1 VAAAAAP
8 LSWSAPLL
16 ADSSS
21 GAHTTAVSCPAVGLC
36 VAVDEGG
43 NAVYTTAPTT
53 GPWSAPV
60 PIDTSHEL
68 ASVSCPT
75 TTLCFAVDD
84 HGNLLS
90 TATPASSTLWTPG
103 DIDGVVALNGISC
116 PTSTLCVAV
125 DNAGAVLSS
134 ATPGTPSSWTG
145 QNIDGSSNHLTA
157 ISCPT
162 TAFCAAV
169 DNVGQVFV
177 STAPPGTWA
186 PAVATGASTGL
197 TAISCTAAELCV
209 ATAVNGSVYA
219 SPDAGSS
226 TPTWST
232 TSLDSPTALEATS
245 CSNVGVCVLGDHS
258 GNVFGSDTPAG
269 APPVWA
275 VSSIDPGRAFTGI
288 SCLAAGLCV
297 AVDSGG
303 YALAAT
309 LAAPTT
315 TTGTGTASNQTTAT
329 VTATVN
335 PNDAVLSDCH
345 FDYGTTTAY
354 GSSAPCTVVPS
365 ATGGSQAV
373 SAQLGGLNAGTTY
386 HFQISASSGVAG
398 SSGADATFATPA
410 PLKPAPSLSGTAAVG
425 NTLTCKANVT
435 TTSVEAIAYQ
445 WLADT
450 TPIAGA
456 TAATYTIAPT
466 DASHH
471 LSCQVTISGDG
482 GSASATSG
490 FDSVPSETEGKV
502 AESAV
507 GADKRGATSVT
518 VPFTC
523 SPQASGSCKVTL
535 QLTATQTAHHT
546 QKTVKVGS
554 ATASLAAGKTRK
566 LTVSLNATGKQMLRN
581 RHSMQVTLTVRGTI
595 IGELT
600 ATLETVKVTL
610 GAKAAPRRAT
620 AKARHAPRRAR

>member
-21 GAHTTAVSCPAVGLC
+21 GAHTTAVSCPAVDLC

-53 GPWSAPV
+53 GPWSVPV
-60 PIDTSHEL
+60 PIDTGQEL
-68 ASVSCPT
+68 TSVSCPT
-75 TTLCFAVDD
+75 TTLCFAVDN

-90 TATPASSTLWTPG
+90 TATPASSTPWTPD
-103 DIDGVVALNGISC
+103 DIDGTVALNGISC

-125 DNAGAVLSS
+125 DNAGSVHSS

-169 DNVGQVFV
+169 DNIGQVFV
-177 STAPPGTWA
+177 STAPPGTWD

-197 TAISCTAAELCV
+197 TAISCTSAELCV
-209 ATAVNGSVYA
+209 ATAANGSVYA
-219 SPDAGSS
+219 SPDAGSA

-232 TSLDSPTALEATS
+232 TSLDGPTALEATS
-245 CSNVGVCVLGDHS
+245 CSDVGVCVLGDHS
-258 GNVFGSDTPAG
+258 GNVFASDTPAG

-275 VSSIDPGRAFTGI
+275 LSSIDPGRAFTGI

-309 LAAPTT
+309 LAAPIT
-315 TTGTGTASNQTTAT
+315 TTGTGTAGNQTTAT

-335 PNDAVLSDCH
+335 PNDAALSDCH

-373 SAQLGGLNAGTTY
+373 SAQIGGLNAGTTY
-386 HFQISASSGVAG
+386 HFRISASSGVAG

-410 PLKPAPSLSGTAAVG
+410 ALKPAPSLSGTAAVG
-425 NTLTCKANVT
+425 DTLTCKANVT
-435 TTSVEAIAYQ
+435 TTSVETLAYQ
-445 WLADT
+445 WLSDT
-450 TPIAGA
+450 TAIAGA

-471 LSCQVTISGDG
+471 LSCEVTISGDG

-490 FDSVPSETEGKV
+490 FDSVPSETEGTV
-502 AESAV
+502 AESTV

-518 VPFTC
+518 IPFTC

-535 QLTATQTAHHT
+535 KLTAIQTTHHI

-554 ATASLAAGKTRK
+554 ATASLAAGKKRK

-581 RHSMQVTLTVRGTI
+581 RHSLAVTLTVRGTI
-595 IGELT
+595 LGELT
-600 ATLETVKVTL
+600 ATLKTVKVTF
-610 GAKAAPRRAT
+610 GGKAAAKRAT
-620 AKARHAPRRAR
+620 AKARHAPHQPH